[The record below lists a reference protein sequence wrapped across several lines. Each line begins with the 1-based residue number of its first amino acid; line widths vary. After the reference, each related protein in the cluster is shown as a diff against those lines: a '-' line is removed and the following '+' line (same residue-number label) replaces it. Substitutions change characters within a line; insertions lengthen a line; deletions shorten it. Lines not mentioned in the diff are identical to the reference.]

1 MKLGKP
7 TGFQPVS
14 EVARNV
20 LDMAIQHFGK
30 GTSPGSAIHSQA
42 GGVCK
47 FWKVKGRTC
56 LLPASEREG
65 LYRCQWHAYLEV
77 CPVLEA
83 RAGGGTLEQFTAW
96 LDEYKPY
103 ETKKRPSD
111 LWDLANV
118 SG

>member
-1 MKLGKP
+1 M
-7 TGFQPVS
+7 
-14 EVARNV
+14 
-20 LDMAIQHFGK
+20 
-30 GTSPGSAIHSQA
+30 
-42 GGVCK
+42 CK